1 MSTEKVSRVKHTPYL
16 DKALF
21 HLHFPFARSFVFIRT
36 FRITIFHSNIY
47 KFKMDGERNTQ
58 KKVSWDAGMKK
69 LLLMHIYNVAKL
81 LYVHSILTHYIREV
95 YLKAD

>member
-21 HLHFPFARSFVFIRT
+21 HLHFPFACSFVFIRT

-47 KFKMDGERNTQ
+47 KFMMDEMMDGERTTQ
-58 KKVSWDAGMKK
+58 KKSDGMQ
-69 LLLMHIYNVAKL
+69 V
-81 LYVHSILTHYIREV
+81 
-95 YLKAD
+95 